1 MCYFIKRRK
10 VLNSL
15 RNNFR
20 VIENQINLMTF
31 FANTVVEQTECY
43 FMALN
48 DLCEILKKTHNIE
61 SV

>member
-1 MCYFIKRRK
+1 M
-10 VLNSL
+10 
-15 RNNFR
+15 
-20 VIENQINLMTF
+20 IENQINLMTF